1 LTDGDCMQFVYK
13 VSDSRGRITQGS
25 ETADS
30 REQLIAKLKAE
41 GKYLLEIKSVG
52 KLAKP
57 YRGKTISQQ
66 DRLVFTQQLAGLL
79 AAGIS
84 IERALT
90 ILSRLVSGAQLTGLV
105 NELNRFLQEG
115 HSFSAALENF
125 PRFFPPIYVSMVR
138 AGEAGGVLPEVLHQ
152 LAKYQ
157 EDEVA
162 LKRFLVSSLTY
173 PAIVV
178 GASILAVIYFVG
190 EVIPKFQEI
199 FDDIGGE
206 MPAITKSVMMVG
218 RAFRDG
224 WWIGAAFIVFGV
236 IWLGKELA
244 TVEGRLR
251 VDRFKL
257 KLPLIGDLICKTA
270 VAKMTLCLSL
280 LVHSGVSLLAGIRIT
295 ADIMNNAVLTRA
307 LREVENDVKT
317 GHSLTKSMKA
327 QKVFPV
333 MAVEM
338 IGVGEESGNLHEM
351 LGRVAKTYENEVK
364 NTLGIFLS
372 LFEPMLILGMV
383 GIIAVLA
390 VAILLPVVNLNS
402 QL

>member
-1 LTDGDCMQFVYK
+1 MQFVYK
-13 VSDSRGRITQGS
+13 VSDARGRITNGT

-41 GKYLLEIKSVG
+41 GKYLLEIKAVG

-66 DRLVFTQQLAGLL
+66 DRLVFTQQLEGLL
-79 AAGIS
+79 SAGIS
-84 IERALT
+84 IERALE

-105 NELNRFLQEG
+105 NELNRLLQEG
-115 HSFSAALENF
+115 HSFSAALDNF

-152 LAKYQ
+152 LAQYQ
-157 EDEVA
+157 EEEVT

-190 EVIPKFQEI
+190 VVIPKFQEI

-206 MPAITKSVMMVG
+206 MPAITKAVMMLG
-218 RAFRDG
+218 SFFRNG
-224 WWIGAAFIVFGV
+224 WWLGASAIALGV
-236 IWLGKELA
+236 IWLVKEMA
-244 TVEGRLR
+244 TAEGRLR

-257 KLPLIGDLICKTA
+257 NLPLVGDLICKTA
-270 VAKMTLCLSL
+270 VAKMTLCLGL
-280 LVHSGVSLLAGIRIT
+280 LVRSGVSLLAGIRIT
-295 ADIMNNAVLTRA
+295 ADIMNNAVLIKA

-317 GHSLTKSMKA
+317 GHSLTKSLKA

-338 IGVGEESGNLHEM
+338 IGVGEESGNLNEM
-351 LGRVAKTYENEVK
+351 LGRVAKTYESEVK

-383 GIIAVLA
+383 GIIAILA
-390 VAILLPVVNLNS
+390 MAILLPVVNLNS